1 MKSRKIC
8 MLGMFTACAMILSYV
23 ESLLPIN
30 LGVPGAKPGFPNVVI
45 VMALYCMGAWEALGM
60 NCVRILLTGFLFGSV
75 FGMLYSF
82 AGAILSFLGML
93 LVKKIKGITV
103 LGVSVIG
110 GILHNLGQLAV
121 AIPVLATG
129 RLILLA
135 PYLILAG
142 VAAGLLVGTVNRLTL
157 PYVQKRMEDR

>member
-1 MKSRKIC
+1 
-8 MLGMFTACAMILSYV
+8 
-23 ESLLPIN
+23 
-30 LGVPGAKPGFPNVVI
+30 
-45 VMALYCMGAWEALGM
+45 M

>member
-1 MKSRKIC
+1 

-30 LGVPGAKPGFPNVVI
+30 LGVPGAKPGLPNVVI

-110 GILHNLGQLAV
+110 GILHNLGQLTV

-142 VAAGLLVGTVNRLTL
+142 VAAGLLVGTVNRLML

>member
-1 MKSRKIC
+1 
-8 MLGMFTACAMILSYV
+8 MFTACAMILSYV

-30 LGVPGAKPGFPNVVI
+30 LGVPGAKPGLPNVVI

-110 GILHNLGQLAV
+110 GILHNLGQLTV

-142 VAAGLLVGTVNRLTL
+142 VAAGLLVGTVNRLML

>member
-8 MLGMFTACAMILSYV
+8 TLGMFTACAMILSYV

-30 LGVPGAKPGFPNVVI
+30 PGVPGAKPGCPNLVI

-93 LVKKIKGITV
+93 LVKRIKGITV

-110 GILHNLGQLAV
+110 GILHNLGQLTV